1 MLQEMADLVVCR
13 VRELASEE
21 IINTMR
27 VLDIVRGEVDRT
39 VEFLGQQGRMK
50 YLRPLY
56 RALSRQPGAREAAV
70 AAFKGNRAAYHPIA
84 AKMVAADLGL
94 DRGGGGADE

>member
-1 MLQEMADLVVCR
+1 
-13 VRELASEE
+13 
-21 IINTMR
+21 
-27 VLDIVRGEVDRT
+27 
-39 VEFLGQQGRMK
+39 MK

-70 AAFKGNRAAYHPIA
+70 AAFEGNRAAYHPIA

-94 DRGGGGADE
+94 DRGGGAEK